1 MKKQLVTALAA
12 AMTVGLA
19 GTAAAEDGGPE
30 ITFGASTSFAYDIAR
45 PPDQGANP
53 NNTGIGNGST
63 LNSISYASWEQ
74 DRSFNIDL
82 IQLGITGTR
91 GRASYG
97 AKLDFGDLAKL
108 AGDSFDGDIAL
119 QEGWIG
125 YDMDFLG
132 LTAGRFGT
140 PIGYEVVEPW
150 GRSNISTSYAW
161 GLQPVNH
168 DGLKL
173 HGSAAGIDMMIGVVN
188 GFTVADDP
196 IEYVANPTGQLP
208 ANDTDDEKGVIGSIG
223 GAPFEFLNWY
233 VSGIYTELAD
243 TQDTSMVNAIISGAV
258 QPGNYGLTYAIEGQW
273 REDANALVT
282 LGQRDLESWSI
293 AAYLGTNIGAT
304 SLDLRFEYV
313 DDGGILT
320 SRQGIGD
327 GGADLWEITATASWA
342 LVDGVDFRVEY
353 RHNDANRDIFGDSR
367 NQNTDT
373 QDVIQAQLV
382 WYPEL

>member
-119 QEGWIG
+119 Q
-125 YDMDFLG
+125 L
-132 LTAGRFGT
+132 
-140 PIGYEVVEPW
+140 
-150 GRSNISTSYAW
+150 
-161 GLQPVNH
+161 
-168 DGLKL
+168 
-173 HGSAAGIDMMIGVVN
+173 
-188 GFTVADDP
+188 
-196 IEYVANPTGQLP
+196 
-208 ANDTDDEKGVIGSIG
+208 
-223 GAPFEFLNWY
+223 
-233 VSGIYTELAD
+233 
-243 TQDTSMVNAIISGAV
+243 
-258 QPGNYGLTYAIEGQW
+258 
-273 REDANALVT
+273 
-282 LGQRDLESWSI
+282 
-293 AAYLGTNIGAT
+293 
-304 SLDLRFEYV
+304 SL
-313 DDGGILT
+313 IH
-320 SRQGIGD
+320 I
-327 GGADLWEITATASWA
+327 
-342 LVDGVDFRVEY
+342 
-353 RHNDANRDIFGDSR
+353 
-367 NQNTDT
+367 
-373 QDVIQAQLV
+373 
-382 WYPEL
+382 